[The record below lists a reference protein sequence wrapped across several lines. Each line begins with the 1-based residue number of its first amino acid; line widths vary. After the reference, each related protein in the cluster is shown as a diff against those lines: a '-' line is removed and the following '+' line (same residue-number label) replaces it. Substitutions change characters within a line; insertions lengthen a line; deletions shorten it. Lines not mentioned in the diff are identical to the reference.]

1 MPPPERIG
9 RYLIE
14 RRLGTGAF
22 GVVWLA
28 HDDRLEAP
36 VAIKVMAENW
46 AYQLDIRERFLSE
59 ARLLRKATSSGVVQV
74 YDIGELPDERP
85 YFVMEYADLGTLE
98 DRLTAGPLPVLEA
111 LRLTASAARG
121 TATLHGTG
129 IIHRDIKPSNV
140 LLASGADG
148 EERVLVADLG
158 LAKNLAQ
165 ASGFTVVAGSPG
177 YTAPEQT
184 ESLDGLDAR
193 ADVYSLGALLYHLV
207 TGTVPA
213 RPGKS
218 VRPDELRPDL
228 PREVQRAVLR
238 AMETNRERRWPSAK
252 AFADELDHL
261 HEQLAARQAGGKTR
275 RPRRSHRIR
284 RSHVL
289 IAVAVAAVAALGVG
303 ATVKA
308 MDAPAA
314 SSVER
319 VNDASGRI
327 SVAVP
332 KAWAGQ
338 MVDSDWTPT
347 SLGLTGGPAPGLI
360 VAPDVRQWQN
370 LRADVSGVFVGLG
383 TSGELAARVDKL
395 GHRDCTYQGSR
406 AYTDASWH
414 GRVRTWSSCGTPGHS
429 LEEIGLV
436 PARAGLPQVYVQIR
450 SAGGTDRTD
459 PILHSLRI
467 SG

>member
-9 RYLIE
+9 RYRIE

-59 ARLLRKATSSGVVQV
+59 ARSLRRATSSGVVQV
-74 YDIGELPDERP
+74 FDIGELPDERP

-111 LRLTASAARG
+111 LRLTACAARG

-129 IIHRDIKPSNV
+129 ILHRDIKPSNV

-158 LAKNLAQ
+158 LAKDLAQ

-177 YTAPEQT
+177 YTAPEQA
-184 ESLDGLDAR
+184 ESLEGLDAR

-238 AMETNRERRWPSAK
+238 AMETNRERRWPTAK
-252 AFADELDHL
+252 AFADELDRL
-261 HEQLAARQAGGKTR
+261 RERLSARPAGR
-275 RPRRSHRIR
+275 DPRRSRRIR
-284 RSHVL
+284 RSRVL
-289 IAVAVAAVAALGVG
+289 IALAVAGVAALGAG
-303 ATVKA
+303 ATVRA
-308 MDAPAA
+308 MDRPAA
-314 SSVER
+314 PSVER
-319 VNDASGRI
+319 VSGAGGRI

-338 MVDSDWTPT
+338 MIDSRWTPA
-347 SLGLTGGPAPGLI
+347 SLGLPGGAAPGLI
-360 VAPDVRQWQN
+360 VAPDVRRWQD

-383 TSGELAARVDKL
+383 AGGDLAARVDKL
-395 GHRDCTYQGSR
+395 SHRDCTYRGSHTF
-406 AYTDASWH
+406 TDASWR
-414 GRVRTWSSCGTPGHS
+414 GRVRTWSSCGAPGHS

-450 SAGGTDRTD
+450 SEGGADRTD
-459 PILHSLRI
+459 PILRSLRI
-467 SG
+467 TG